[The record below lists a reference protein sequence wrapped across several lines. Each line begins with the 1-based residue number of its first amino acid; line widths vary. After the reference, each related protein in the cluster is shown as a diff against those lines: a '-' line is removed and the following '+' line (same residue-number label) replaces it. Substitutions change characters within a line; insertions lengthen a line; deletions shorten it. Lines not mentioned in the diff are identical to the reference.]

1 MELLHRGVNCLIE
14 CIIIPWLGLHYP
26 WCSFRCLGRTLVLA
40 FSIIYLSFFLILF
53 SLFIYFFV
61 LFVLLIF
68 FFSYF
73 FVFIFDFFFPSSYS
87 LYHFHHSFISPVPI
101 IYSSVSSVP
110 REVRILST
118 NMALRLLF
126 LLLLL
131 PLSPFFL
138 PHLRPQLSYESLR
151 TKFSDRTHYQAW
163 AL

>member
-1 MELLHRGVNCLIE
+1 MYHYTLIRFTLSVVQLQVLRE
-14 CIIIPWLGLHYP
+14 NSFSVFHY
-26 WCSFRCLGRTLVLA
+26 
-40 FSIIYLSFFLILF
+40 
-53 SLFIYFFV
+53 LFI
-61 LFVLLIF
+61 L
-68 FFSYF
+68 FFSYLF
-73 FVFIFDFFFPSSYS
+73 CFSYS
-87 LYHFHHSFISPVPI
+87 SIFCLFYFDGFLFFYIFLRVYLTSFSSFYLPIVCLFITYHHSFISLVSI

-151 TKFSDRTHYQAW
+151 TKFSDRTHYQA
-163 AL
+163 

>member
-1 MELLHRGVNCLIE
+1 MYHYTLIRFTLSVVQLQVLRE
-14 CIIIPWLGLHYP
+14 NTSFSVFHY
-26 WCSFRCLGRTLVLA
+26 SF
-40 FSIIYLSFFLILF
+40 I
-53 SLFIYFFV
+53 
-61 LFVLLIF
+61 
-68 FFSYF
+68 FFSYLF
-73 FVFIFDFFFPSSYS
+73 YFSYSSIFCLFYFDNFLFFFISSCLSSFSSFHLPIVCLFIIY
-87 LYHFHHSFISPVPI
+87 HHSFISLVPI